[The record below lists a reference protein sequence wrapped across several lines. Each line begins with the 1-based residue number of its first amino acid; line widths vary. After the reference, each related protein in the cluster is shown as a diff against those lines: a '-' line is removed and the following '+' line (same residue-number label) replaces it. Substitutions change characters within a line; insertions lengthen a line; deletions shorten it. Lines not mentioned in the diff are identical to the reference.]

1 MAPHPLYELAIE
13 ITQIYRT
20 GINVTRVIFEQD
32 GDLEWERQ
40 MLLRY
45 IDRHGSLTVT
55 QMARRHKVTRQRISS
70 VVQQLVDMELF
81 ELEPHPKH
89 RQSKLITLST
99 KGQEYIDQHD
109 QKVCAFLAKTLF
121 DVSRDDLDVFSRVAG
136 KLRNAFENEYILL
149 EYERPT
155 QVTSR

>member
-45 IDRHGSLTVT
+45 ID
-55 QMARRHKVTRQRISS
+55 
-70 VVQQLVDMELF
+70 
-81 ELEPHPKH
+81 
-89 RQSKLITLST
+89 
-99 KGQEYIDQHD
+99 QHD
-109 QKVCAFLAKTLF
+109 QKVCAFLEKTLF
-121 DVSRDDLDVFSRVAG
+121 DVSRDDLEAFSRVAG

-149 EYERPT
+149 EYERAT